1 MKGSTYRR
9 CSCRDSNT
17 GKELG
22 TSCPKRNSRNHCTY
36 SVRQELSPREDGSR
50 RSFARGGYASLKAA
64 QADLD
69 RVRALLGLADSDDP
83 EGTELLAEMLAE
95 VSRERSPLPEVEE
108 TRRRL
113 NAGQD
118 LIGSLTVAE
127 WLDRWLAGKRIR
139 KSGLNRYE
147 TDIRVHLKPRIGNR
161 RLDRLRVSHLSE
173 MFTDIREAN
182 AQILEDNAQRR
193 SALAELVT
201 IPWKGTEHRARRK
214 AMKAAIDEMPPF
226 RRITGPATRQHV
238 KATLRAALNDAIG
251 QQIITFNPAAHVEI
265 DPVRKPKAL
274 VWTDERVA
282 KWEQTGEKPSPVM
295 VWTPQQ
301 TGAFLDFVAEDR
313 LYAMWHLIAFRG
325 LRRGEA
331 CGQPW
336 SETNLDTHSLTVSS
350 QLVQDGWEIETS
362 DPKTD
367 SGYRVVA
374 LDDDT
379 VDVLKRHRERQ
390 DAARE
395 EWGSAWVDTGNV
407 FTQEDGSWLHP
418 GKVTDLFERL
428 VAASGLPPIRLHDLR
443 HGAATLMLA
452 ADIDIKIVSDTLGHS
467 DTRITRDI
475 YQSVLPHV
483 GKSAAE
489 ATAKLVPLQRK
500 TEAEKAARKAA
511 KKEKARKAAAKM
523 ADEGKG
529 AKPKKDKAK
538 PQAKAAKKTK
548 LRKPTK

>member
-9 CSCRDSNT
+9 CSCRDPKT

-22 TSCPKRNSRNHCTY
+22 MSCPKRNSRNHCTY
-36 SVRQELSPREDGSR
+36 SVRQELPPREDGSR
-50 RSFARGGYASLKAA
+50 RSFARGGYDSRKAA

-69 RVRALLGLADSDDP
+69 HIRSLLGLAESDDP
-83 EGTELLAEMLAE
+83 EGTELIAVMLAE
-95 VSRERSPLPEVEE
+95 VSREKAPLPDIEE

-113 NAGQD
+113 SAGQD
-118 LIGSLTVAE
+118 LIGSLTVSE

-147 TDIRVHLKPRIGNR
+147 TDIRVHLKPRIGHR

-173 MFTDIREAN
+173 MFTDIRDAN
-182 AQILEDNAQRR
+182 AQILEENAQRR
-193 SALAELVT
+193 AAIDELATV
-201 IPWKGTEHRARRK
+201 PWKGLENRARRK

-226 RRITGPATRQHV
+226 RRITGPATRLHV
-238 KATLRAALNDAIG
+238 KATLRASLNDAIG
-251 QQIITFNPAAHVEI
+251 QQILTFNPAAHVEI

-336 SETNLDTHSLTVSS
+336 SETNLDAHSLTVSA
-350 QLVQDGWEIETS
+350 QLVQDGWEVEAS

-379 VDVLKRHRERQ
+379 VNVLKRHRERQ
-390 DAARE
+390 DANRE
-395 EWGSAWVDTGNV
+395 EWGPAWVETGHV

-428 VAASGLPPIRLHDLR
+428 VGASGLPPIRLHDLR

-475 YQSVLPHV
+475 YQSVLPEV

-489 ATAKLVPLQRK
+489 ATAKLVPLRRK
-500 TEAEKAARKAA
+500 AEEEKAACKAA
-511 KKEKARKAAAKM
+511 KKAKEKAKARA
-523 ADEGKG
+523 
-529 AKPKKDKAK
+529 KAK
-538 PQAKAAKKTK
+538 KKK
-548 LRKPTK
+548 KSARKKPRN

>member
-9 CSCRDSNT
+9 CSCRDPKT

-36 SVRQELSPREDGSR
+36 SIRQELPSREDGSR
-50 RSFARGGYASLKAA
+50 RSFARGGYGSLKAA

-69 RVRALLGLADSDDP
+69 HVRALLGLAESDDP
-83 EGTELLAEMLAE
+83 EGTDLIAEMLAE

-113 NAGQD
+113 NAGQG

-147 TDIRVHLKPRIGNR
+147 TDIRVHLKPHIGGR

-173 MFTDIREAN
+173 MFTDIRDAN

-193 SALAELVT
+193 AAIDEMATV
-201 IPWKGTEHRARRK
+201 PWKGVENRARRK
-214 AMKAAIDEMPPF
+214 AMKAAIDKMPPF

-238 KATLRAALNDAIG
+238 KATLRASLNDAIG

-274 VWTDERVA
+274 VWTDERVT

-301 TGAFLDFVAEDR
+301 TGTFLDFVAEDR

-336 SETNLDTHSLTVSS
+336 SETNLDAHSLTVSS
-350 QLVQDGWEIETS
+350 QLVQDGWEIEAS

-379 VDVLKRHRERQ
+379 VDVLKRYRERQ
-390 DAARE
+390 GQDRE
-395 EWGSAWVDTGNV
+395 KWGTAWVETGHV

-452 ADIDIKIVSDTLGHS
+452 AGIDIKIVSDTLGHS

-475 YQSVLPHV
+475 YQNSRELHQM
-483 GKSAAE
+483 GE
-489 ATAKLVPLQRK
+489 
-500 TEAEKAARKAA
+500 
-511 KKEKARKAAAKM
+511 
-523 ADEGKG
+523 
-529 AKPKKDKAK
+529 K
-538 PQAKAAKKTK
+538 PQVARSGRGLARTPSSYNLTA
-548 LRKPTK
+548 

>member
-9 CSCRDSNT
+9 CSCRDPRT

-36 SVRQELSPREDGSR
+36 SIRQELPPREDGSR
-50 RSFARGGYASLKAA
+50 RSFARGGYDSRKAA
-64 QADLD
+64 QTGLD
-69 RVRALLGLADSDDP
+69 HVRALLGLAEADDP
-83 EGTELLAEMLAE
+83 EGTELIAAMLTE
-95 VSRERSPLPEVEE
+95 VSSEKTPLPDVEE

-118 LIGSLTVAE
+118 LIGSLTVSE

-147 TDIRVHLKPRIGNR
+147 TDIRMHLKPRIGNR

-173 MFTDIREAN
+173 MFADIRDAN
-182 AQILEDNAQRR
+182 AAVLEQNTQRR
-193 SALAELVT
+193 AAIDELAT
-201 IPWKGTEHRARRK
+201 IPWKGTENRARRK

-226 RRITGPATRQHV
+226 RRVTGPATRQRI
-238 KATLRAALNDAIG
+238 KGTLRAALNDAIG

-295 VWTPQQ
+295 VWTPEQ

-336 SETNLDTHSLTVSS
+336 SETNLDTHTLTVSS
-350 QLVQDGWEIETS
+350 QLVQDGWDVEES

-367 SGYRVVA
+367 SGYRVIA

-390 DAARE
+390 GADRT
-395 EWGSAWVDTGNV
+395 EWGSAWVDTGV
-407 FTQEDGSWLHP
+407 LFTQEDGSWLHP

-428 VAASGLPPIRLHDLR
+428 VATSGLPPIRLHDLR

-452 ADIDIKIVSDTLGHS
+452 ADVDVKIVSDTLGHS

-475 YQSVLPHV
+475 YQSVLPQV
-483 GKSAAE
+483 GKNAAE

-500 TEAEKAARKAA
+500 AEQEEAARKAA
-511 KKEKARKAAAKM
+511 KAAKKS
-523 ADEGKG
+523 GKG
-529 AKPKKDKAK
+529 KNKGKKPKK
-538 PQAKAAKKTK
+538 
-548 LRKPTK
+548 

>member
-1 MKGSTYRR
+1 MKGSTHRR
-9 CSCRDSNT
+9 CYCRDTET
-17 GKELG
+17 GKPLG
-22 TSCPKRNSRNHCTY
+22 KKCPQLSSRKHGSY
-36 SVRQELSPREDGSR
+36 SIRQELPPREDGTR
-50 RSFARGGYASLKAA
+50 RSFSRAGYDTLKTA

-69 RVRALLGLADSDDP
+69 HVRALLGLADTDDP
-83 EGTELLAEMLAE
+83 EGMALVAAMLEDIGGDKA
-95 VSRERSPLPEVEE
+95 PLPDVEE

-118 LIGSLTVAE
+118 LIGSLTVGE

-139 KSGLNRYE
+139 KSGISRYE
-147 TDIRVHLKPRIGNR
+147 TDIRVHLKPHIGHR
-161 RLDRLRVSHLSE
+161 RLDRLRVSHLSD
-173 MFTDIREAN
+173 MFTAITDAN
-182 AQILEDNAQRR
+182 AELLEQNAQRR
-193 SALAELVT
+193 AAIDELATV
-201 IPWKGTEHRARRK
+201 PWKGEEHRARRK
-214 AMKAAIDEMPPF
+214 ALKVAIDAMPPF

-251 QQIITFNPAAHVEI
+251 QQIITFNPAAHVEL

-282 KWEQTGEKPSPVM
+282 KWERTSEKPSPVM
-295 VWTPQQ
+295 VWTPAQ

-336 SETNLDTHSLTVSS
+336 SETNLDTHALTVSS
-350 QLVQDGWEIETS
+350 QLVQDGWEVETS
-362 DPKTD
+362 EPKTD
-367 SGYRVVA
+367 SGFRVVA

-379 VDVLKRHRERQ
+379 VNVLKGHRERQ
-390 DAARE
+390 DKDRE
-395 EWGSAWVDTGNV
+395 EWGTAWVDTGMV

-452 ADIDIKIVSDTLGHS
+452 AGIDVKIVSDTLGHS

-475 YQSVLPHV
+475 YQSVLPQV
-483 GKSAAE
+483 GKNAAE

-500 TEAEKAARKAA
+500 TAAEQARKAA
-511 KKEKARKAAAKM
+511 KKA
-523 ADEGKG
+523 
-529 AKPKKDKAK
+529 KDKAK
-538 PQAKAAKKTK
+538 AEARAKKK
-548 LRKPTK
+548 RKQGKPKK

>member
-9 CSCRDSNT
+9 CSCRDPET

-36 SVRQELSPREDGSR
+36 SIRQELPSREDGSR
-50 RSFARGGYASLKAA
+50 RSFARGGYGSLKAA

-69 RVRALLGLADSDDP
+69 HVRALLGLAESDDP
-83 EGTELLAEMLAE
+83 EGVDLIAEMLAE

-139 KSGLNRYE
+139 RSGLNRYE
-147 TDIRVHLKPRIGNR
+147 TDIRMHLKPHIGNR

-173 MFTDIREAN
+173 MFTDIRDAN

-193 SALAELVT
+193 AALDEIATV
-201 IPWKGTEHRARRK
+201 PWKGVENRARRK

-226 RRITGPATRQHV
+226 RRITGPSTRQHI
-238 KATLRAALNDAIG
+238 KATLRASLNDAIG

-274 VWTDERVA
+274 VWTDERVT

-350 QLVQDGWEIETS
+350 QLVQDGWDIEAS

-379 VDVLKRHRERQ
+379 VDVLKRYRKRQSRDREK
-390 DAARE
+390 
-395 EWGSAWVDTGNV
+395 WGTAWVETGHV

-452 ADIDIKIVSDTLGHS
+452 AGIDIKIVSDTLGHS

-483 GKSAAE
+483 GRSAAE

-500 TEAEKAARKAA
+500 AEAEKAASKAA
-511 KKEKARKAAAKM
+511 KKEKAKKAG
-523 ADEGKG
+523 EGKG
-529 AKPKKDKAK
+529 GTSKGR
-538 PQAKAAKKTK
+538 AKAQTRSAKKTK
-548 LRKPTK
+548 RQKPKK

>member
-9 CSCRDSNT
+9 CSCRDPKT

-22 TSCPKRNSRNHCTY
+22 TSCPKRSRKNHCSY
-36 SVRQELSPREDGSR
+36 AVRQELPPREDGSR
-50 RSFARGGYASLKAA
+50 RSFSRSGYSSLKAA

-69 RVRALLGLADSDDP
+69 HIRALLGLAEADDP
-83 EGTELLAEMLAE
+83 EGTQLIAEMLAE
-95 VSRERSPLPEVEE
+95 VGRERTALPDVEE

-118 LIGSLTVAE
+118 LIGSLTVSE
-127 WLDRWLAGKRIR
+127 YLDRWLAGKRIR

-173 MFTDIREAN
+173 MFTDIRDAN
-182 AQILEDNAQRR
+182 AQVLEDNAQRR
-193 SALAELVT
+193 AAIDELAT
-201 IPWKGTEHRARRK
+201 IPWKGAEHRARRK

-226 RRITGPATRQHV
+226 RRITGPATRQHA

-350 QLVQDGWEIETS
+350 QLVQDGWEVEAS

-379 VDVLKRHRERQ
+379 VTVLKRHREQQ
-390 DAARE
+390 DADRA
-395 EWGSAWVDTGNV
+395 EWGSAWVETGHV

-428 VAASGLPPIRLHDLR
+428 VTASGLPPIRLHDLR

-475 YQSVLPHV
+475 YQSVLPQV

-500 TEAEKAARKAA
+500 AEAEKAARKAA
-511 KKEKARKAAAKM
+511 KKAKAKKAEAKKPRTGDGGKPKNRAKAQAK
-523 ADEGKG
+523 ADKK
-529 AKPKKDKAK
+529 AKRRKPKK
-538 PQAKAAKKTK
+538 
-548 LRKPTK
+548 

>member
-1 MKGSTYRR
+1 MKGSTHRR
-9 CSCRDSNT
+9 CYCRDPKT
-17 GKELG
+17 GRPLG
-22 TSCPKRNSRNHCTY
+22 KNCPKLTTRKHGTY
-36 SVRQELSPREDGSR
+36 AIRQELPPREDGTR
-50 RSFARGGYASLKAA
+50 RAFNRAGYETLKAA

-69 RVRALLGLADSDDP
+69 HVRALLGLAESDDP
-83 EGTELLAEMLAE
+83 EGTELIAEMLAE
-95 VSRERSPLPEVEE
+95 VGRERSPLPEVEE

-147 TDIRVHLKPRIGNR
+147 TDIRIHLKPRIGNR

-173 MFTDIREAN
+173 MFTDIRDAN
-182 AQILEDNAQRR
+182 ARILEDNAQRR
-193 SALAELVT
+193 AAVDELATV
-201 IPWKGTEHRARRK
+201 PWKGVGNRAKRK
-214 AMKAAIDEMPPF
+214 AMKAAIDEMAPF
-226 RRITGPATRQHV
+226 RRVTGPATRLHI
-238 KATLRAALNDAIG
+238 KATLRSALNDAIG

-282 KWEQTGEKPSPVM
+282 RWERTGEKPSPVM
-295 VWTPQQ
+295 VWTPEQ

-313 LYAMWHLIAFRG
+313 LYAMWHLITFRG

-350 QLVQDGWEIETS
+350 QLVQDGWEVEAS

-390 DAARE
+390 DKARE
-395 EWGSAWVDTGNV
+395 KWGTAWVETGHV

-452 ADIDIKIVSDTLGHS
+452 ADIDIKIVSDTLGHT

-475 YQSVLPHV
+475 YQSVLPQV
-483 GKSAAE
+483 GRSAAE

-500 TEAEKAARKAA
+500 AEAEKAARKAA
-511 KKEKARKAAAKM
+511 KREKARKATAKN
-523 ADEGKG
+523 ADNAKAGKPSNK
-529 AKPKKDKAK
+529 AKVQAKDANKAERKKPKK
-538 PQAKAAKKTK
+538 
-548 LRKPTK
+548 

>member
-9 CSCRDSNT
+9 CSCRDPQT

-36 SVRQELSPREDGSR
+36 SIRQELPSREDGSR
-50 RSFARGGYASLKAA
+50 RSFARGGYGSLKAA

-69 RVRALLGLADSDDP
+69 HVRALLGLAESDDP
-83 EGTELLAEMLAE
+83 EGVDLIAEMLAE

-147 TDIRVHLKPRIGNR
+147 TDIRMHLKPHIGNR

-173 MFTDIREAN
+173 MFTDIRDAN
-182 AQILEDNAQRR
+182 ARILEDNAQRR
-193 SALAELVT
+193 AAIDEMATV
-201 IPWKGTEHRARRK
+201 PWKGVQNRARRK

-226 RRITGPATRQHV
+226 RRITGPSTRQHV
-238 KATLRAALNDAIG
+238 KATLRASLNDAIG

-274 VWTDERVA
+274 VWTDERVT

-301 TGAFLDFVAEDR
+301 TGAFLDFVADDR

-350 QLVQDGWEIETS
+350 QLVQDGWDIEAS

-379 VDVLKRHRERQ
+379 VDVLKRYRERQ
-390 DAARE
+390 GQDRE
-395 EWGSAWVDTGNV
+395 KWGTAWVETGHV

-428 VAASGLPPIRLHDLR
+428 VAASSLPPIRLHDLR

-452 ADIDIKIVSDTLGHS
+452 AGIDIKIVSDTLGHS

-483 GKSAAE
+483 GRSAAE

-500 TEAEKAARKAA
+500 AEAEAEKTARKAA
-511 KKEKARKAAAKM
+511 KKEKAKKAGRAKGGKPSGKAEAQAEEAAK
-523 ADEGKG
+523 AKRR
-529 AKPKKDKAK
+529 KPKK
-538 PQAKAAKKTK
+538 
-548 LRKPTK
+548 

>member
-9 CSCRDSNT
+9 CSCRDPKT
-17 GKELG
+17 GRELG
-22 TSCPKRNSRNHCTY
+22 TACPKRGTRNHCTY
-36 SVRQELSPREDGSR
+36 SIRQELPSREDGSR
-50 RSFARGGYASLKAA
+50 RSFARGGYSSLKAA

-69 RVRALLGLADSDDP
+69 HVRALLSLAEADDR
-83 EGTELLAEMLAE
+83 EGTELIAAMLAE
-95 VSRERSPLPEVEE
+95 VSSEKAPLPEVEE

-113 NAGQD
+113 NSGQD

-147 TDIRVHLKPRIGNR
+147 TDVRVHLKPHIGGR

-173 MFTDIREAN
+173 MFTAIADAN
-182 AQILEDNAQRR
+182 AEILEQNAQRR
-193 SALAELVT
+193 AAVDELT
-201 IPWKGTEHRARRK
+201 SIPWKGAENRARRK
-214 AMKAAIDEMPPF
+214 ALKEAIDAMPTF
-226 RRITGPATRQHV
+226 RRVTGPATRQHV
-238 KATLRAALNDAIG
+238 KATLRASLNDAIG

-265 DPVRKPKAL
+265 DSARKPKAL
-274 VWTDERVA
+274 VWTDERVI
-282 KWEQTGEKPSPVM
+282 KWRQTGEKPSPVM
-295 VWTPQQ
+295 VWTPEQ
-301 TGAFLDFVAEDR
+301 TGAFLDSVATDR

-336 SETNLDTHSLTVSS
+336 SETNLDTHSLTVSA
-350 QLVQDGWEIETS
+350 QLVQDGWGVETS
-362 DPKTD
+362 EPKTD
-367 SGYRVVA
+367 SGFRVVA

-379 VDVLKRHRERQ
+379 VGVLKQHRQRQ
-390 DAARE
+390 DADRE
-395 EWGSAWVDTGNV
+395 KWGPAWVETGLV

-452 ADIDIKIVSDTLGHS
+452 AGIDVKVVSDTLGHS

-489 ATAKLVPLQRK
+489 ATAKLVPLQRR
-500 TEAEKAARKAA
+500 TDAEQAARKAA
-511 KKEKARKAAAKM
+511 KALKKA
-523 ADEGKG
+523 KG
-529 AKPKKDKAK
+529 KPKDRGRAK
-538 PQAKAAKKTK
+538 GKKK
-548 LRKPTK
+548 GGARKPTG

>member
-9 CSCRDSNT
+9 CSCRDPKT

-22 TSCPKRNSRNHCTY
+22 ASCPKRNSRNHCTY
-36 SVRQELSPREDGSR
+36 SIRQELPPRDDGTR
-50 RSFARGGYASLKAA
+50 RSFARGGYNSLKAA

-69 RVRALLGLADSDDP
+69 HVRALMGLAESDDP
-83 EGTELLAEMLAE
+83 EGVQLIAEMLAE
-95 VSRERSPLPEVEE
+95 VSGEKLPLPDVEE

-113 NAGQD
+113 MAGQD
-118 LIGSLTVAE
+118 LVGSLTVGE

-139 KSGLNRYE
+139 KSGINRYE
-147 TDIRVHLKPRIGNR
+147 TDVRVHLRPHLGDR

-173 MFTDIREAN
+173 MFTAITDAN
-182 AQILEDNAQRR
+182 AEILEQNAQRR
-193 SALAELVT
+193 VAVEELAT
-201 IPWKGTEHRARRK
+201 IPWKGVENRARRK
-214 AMKAAIDEMPPF
+214 AMKAALDAMPPF
-226 RRITGPATRQHV
+226 RRITGPSTRQHI

-274 VWTDERVA
+274 VWTDKRVA
-282 KWEQTGEKPSPVM
+282 RWRQTGEKPSPVM
-295 VWTPQQ
+295 VWTPEQ
-301 TGAFLDFVAEDR
+301 TGAFLDFVEPDR

-336 SETNLDTHSLTVSS
+336 SETNLDQHSLTVTG
-350 QLVQDGWEIETS
+350 QLVQDGWEVES
-362 DPKTD
+362 SEPKTD
-367 SGYRVVA
+367 SGFRVVA

-379 VDVLKRHRERQ
+379 AGVLERHRKQQQAERG
-390 DAARE
+390 
-395 EWGSAWVDTGNV
+395 EWGPAWIDTGLV
-407 FTQEDGSWLHP
+407 FTQENGSWLHP

-428 VAASGLPPIRLHDLR
+428 VSASGLPPIRLHDLR

-452 ADIDIKIVSDTLGHS
+452 AGIDVKIVSDTLGHS

-500 TEAEKAARKAA
+500 ADAEEAERKA
-511 KKEKARKAAAKM
+511 EKARKKAKR
-523 ADEGKG
+523 AKKARAEGKKKAG
-529 AKPKKDKAK
+529 QKKPKK
-538 PQAKAAKKTK
+538 
-548 LRKPTK
+548 

>member
-9 CSCRDSNT
+9 CSCRDPKT

-22 TSCPKRNSRNHCTY
+22 ASCPKRNSRNHCTY
-36 SVRQELSPREDGSR
+36 SIRQELPPREDGSR

-64 QADLD
+64 QGDLD
-69 RVRALLGLADSDDP
+69 HVRALVGLAESDDP
-83 EGTELLAEMLAE
+83 EGVHLLAEMLSE
-95 VSRERSPLPEVEE
+95 VSRDKLPLPDVEE

-118 LIGSLTVAE
+118 LVGSLTVSE

-139 KSGLNRYE
+139 KSGISRYE
-147 TDIRVHLKPRIGNR
+147 TDVRIHLKPRLGDR

-173 MFTDIREAN
+173 MFTAITDAN
-182 AQILEDNAQRR
+182 AEILEQNAQRR
-193 SALAELVT
+193 AVVEELATV
-201 IPWKGTEHRARRK
+201 PWKGAENRARRK
-214 AMKAAIDEMPPF
+214 AMKAALDAMPPF
-226 RRITGPATRQHV
+226 RRITGPSTRQHI

-282 KWEQTGEKPSPVM
+282 RWEQTGEKPSPVM
-295 VWTPQQ
+295 VWTPEQ
-301 TGAFLDFVAEDR
+301 TGAFLDFVADDR

-336 SETNLDTHSLTVSS
+336 SETNLDQHSLTVSG
-350 QLVQDGWEIETS
+350 QIIQDGWGVEASE
-362 DPKTD
+362 PKTD
-367 SGYRVVA
+367 SGFRVVA

-379 VDVLKRHRERQ
+379 VDVLERHRKQQESDR
-390 DAARE
+390 A
-395 EWGSAWVDTGNV
+395 EWRSAWVDTGLV

-428 VAASGLPPIRLHDLR
+428 VTASGLPPIRLHDLR

-500 TEAEKAARKAA
+500 ADAEATERK
-511 KKEKARKAAAKM
+511 
-523 ADEGKG
+523 
-529 AKPKKDKAK
+529 
-538 PQAKAAKKTK
+538 AKKT
-548 LRKPTK
+548 RKKAKRAKKAEAKGKKKGGRKKSTK